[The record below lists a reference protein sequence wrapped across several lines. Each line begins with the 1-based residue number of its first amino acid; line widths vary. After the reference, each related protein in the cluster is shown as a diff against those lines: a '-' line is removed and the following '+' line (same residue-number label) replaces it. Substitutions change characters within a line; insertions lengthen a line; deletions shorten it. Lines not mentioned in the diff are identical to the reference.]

1 MSTTVTTPPN
11 PWGRVSQTHRVR
23 VYAHG
28 RLCAHEDCQTILSIY
43 NPSAYCGAHAELAR
57 SKRRRGEFHPVREV
71 ACAHCAATFQTQNTH
86 RRYCSDRCRMA
97 AFARRKRAAQRAQAR
112 ALELG
117 RETVA
122 AAGDHVEEAAVAARP
137 PLHLA

>member
-23 VYAHG
+23 VYPHG
-28 RLCAHEDCQTILSIY
+28 RLCAHEECETILSIY

-57 SKRRRGEFHPVREV
+57 SKRRRSELHPMRDV
-71 ACAHCAATFQTQNTH
+71 ACAHCGASFQTQNSH

-117 RETVA
+117 REAVA
-122 AAGDHVEEAAVAARP
+122 AAGEHLEEAA
-137 PLHLA
+137 

>member
-23 VYAHG
+23 VYPRG
-28 RLCAHEDCQTILSIY
+28 RRCAHEDCETLLSIY

-57 SKRRRGEFHPVREV
+57 NQRRRGELQPMREV
-71 ACAHCAATFQTQNTH
+71 ACGHCGAAFQTRNTH

-97 AFARRKRAAQRAQAR
+97 AFARRKRAAQREQAR
-112 ALELG
+112 ALEHG
-117 RETVA
+117 RESAVPGGGLA
-122 AAGDHVEEAAVAARP
+122 EEAA
-137 PLHLA
+137 